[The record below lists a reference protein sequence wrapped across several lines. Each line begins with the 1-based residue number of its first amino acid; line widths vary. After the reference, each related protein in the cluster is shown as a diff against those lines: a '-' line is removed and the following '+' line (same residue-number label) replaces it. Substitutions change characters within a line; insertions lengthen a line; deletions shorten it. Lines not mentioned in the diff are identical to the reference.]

1 MGNEEMDAPAKT
13 SKASS
18 LQEQL
23 PTSVPAMVYSDWH
36 QAFYNSAGTTPIPS
50 PFFHSPVPSG
60 PQAHPF
66 MCGQGNAH
74 GADLESKSSKGK
86 VRTRPKRF
94 KESLGSLN
102 MLTSRSNEMG
112 VGASRNVLFSQRYCS
127 VVNGIFSQSRE
138 SGSEA
143 SSAGSDANSQ
153 TGSHEKPPNQGS
165 VEGDDAQDGNSDTRA
180 LSSQTLMNQTMTLM
194 PMPTSGIGGPMTNL
208 NISTVYWSSSSPSPV
223 ATIRGKHLASGTK
236 PSIESWL
243 KDEKERKRERRKLSN
258 RESARRSRLRKQVEC
273 EKLSNRVENLTE
285 EKQALEAELE
295 HLQEECD
302 RFAEENSS
310 LNEMLKQQ
318 QGQSSSSSE

>member
-66 MCGQGNAH
+66 MWGSQGNAH

-112 VGASRNVLFSQRYCS
+112 VGASRNVLFSQ
-127 VVNGIFSQSRE
+127 SRE

-153 TGSHEKPPNQGS
+153 TGSHEKPPNQGP

-194 PMPTSGIGGPMTNL
+194 PMPPSGIGGPMTNL
-208 NISTVYWSSSSPSPV
+208 NIGTDYWSASSPSPM
-223 ATIRGKHLASGTK
+223 ATIRGKHPASGTK